1 MPQTNDID
9 YRLAM
14 MCGTDLPVPQCQI
27 IIHQPRI
34 EEISLIGENVYF
46 TGAQCLTLHKN
57 MFVVEGKEALNDI
70 TNFQIF
76 MMVMSDEKAKDKKNA
91 VIQTLQLLLSKY
103 KAVFSPRSLILMSS
117 DGNITIDENN
127 FDYFQNIL
135 RMVFCSKNGPMDQQ
149 SFNPQGDKAKE
160 IAQKLMRGRDIIAKE
175 KGGSNY
181 STLTQYLSTLTI
193 GLHLSLNEL
202 KSYTLFQI
210 YDLIERYGL
219 YLDWDIDIRSR
230 LAGGKP
236 DKHPEN
242 WMKNLH

>member
-1 MPQTNDID
+1 MPQTD

-14 MCGTDLPVPQCQI
+14 MCGTDLPVSECQI
-27 IIHQPRI
+27 IIHQPSI
-34 EEISLIGENVYF
+34 TEISLIGENIYF
-46 TGAQCLTLHKN
+46 VGAQCLTLYKN
-57 MFVVEGKEALNDI
+57 MFVIEGKEALNDI
-70 TNFQIF
+70 SNFQIF
-76 MMVMSDEKAKDKKNA
+76 MMVISDEKAKDKKNA
-91 VIQTLQLLLSKY
+91 VIQTLQLLLPEY

-127 FDYFQNIL
+127 FDYFQNTL

-149 SFNPQGDKAKE
+149 SFNPNGDKAKE
-160 IAQKLMRGRDIIAKE
+160 IAQKLMRGRDRIAKE
-175 KGGSNY
+175 KGGSNS

-202 KSYTLFQI
+202 KSYTLFQL
-210 YDLIERYGL
+210 YDLMERYSL
-219 YLDWDIDIRSR
+219 YQEWDIDVRSR

-236 DKHPEN
+236 DKHPDN